1 MSGDYIMKKLKES
14 LILSFEDW
22 MKKMG
27 NIDYS
32 IKNIEFFQYNGVQY
46 AKAYISYTQYLHGWA
61 PVEVISKFVIGKYNF
76 NWITNRYFSKN
87 NTSRLIESM
96 DIPCS
101 L

>member
-1 MSGDYIMKKLKES
+1 MKKLKES

-46 AKAYISYTQYLHGWA
+46 AKAYISYT
-61 PVEVISKFVIGKYNF
+61 
-76 NWITNRYFSKN
+76 
-87 NTSRLIESM
+87 
-96 DIPCS
+96 
-101 L
+101 

>member
-46 AKAYISYTQYLHGWA
+46 AKAYISYTWYLHGWDKK
-61 PVEVISKFVIGKYNF
+61 VKEMLVIFIKSEHLG
-76 NWITNRYFSKN
+76 R
-87 NTSRLIESM
+87 IEWNYS
-96 DIPCS
+96 S
-101 L
+101 